1 MNVRTEELVTYKGN
15 IFCTYSPTPL
25 GRTAELDSLFTM
37 GIFETTFKKVFQDNE
52 FQENAFFFN
61 PDFYFTP
68 YEFYPEF
75 LQNFRRKHGMLAS
88 SVNFLSCQLNW
99 KIET

>member
-37 GIFETTFKKVFQDNE
+37 GNFETFFRTFDE
-52 FQENAFFFN
+52 FQENAFFQ
-61 PDFYFTP
+61 PR
-68 YEFYPEF
+68 F
-75 LQNFRRKHGMLAS
+75 LLHP
-88 SVNFLSCQLNW
+88 
-99 KIET
+99 I